1 MNPPHNPTPPTATP
15 TAATRRKPW
24 SVLRFAI
31 VTMSVVFIVA
41 ASALVGGFFVFA
53 DRVATAEPPPAP
65 RADGIVALTGDNGRI
80 GKAIDLLS
88 HQYASRLLISGV
100 DRTISAKTLRNA
112 FPASAGLFG
121 CCIDIGHTALDTKG
135 NAAEARDWARSRGY
149 RSLIVV
155 TSAYH
160 MPRSLTEINR
170 VLPEV
175 ELVPVPV
182 QPAQYTL
189 SAWMSSGSTFRL
201 LLMEYLKYIV
211 SRLR

>member
-1 MNPPHNPTPPTATP
+1 MIRPDRSTP
-15 TAATRRKPW
+15 AAAMRRKPR
-24 SVLRFAI
+24 SVLRFALL
-31 VTMSVVFIVA
+31 TMSVVFVVA

-53 DRVATAEPPPAP
+53 DQVSTAEPPHAP
-65 RADGIVALTGDNGRI
+65 RADGIVALTGDTGRI

-88 HQYASRLLISGV
+88 RESATRLLISGV
-100 DRTISAKTLRNA
+100 DRATSARTLRNA
-112 FPASAGLFG
+112 FPASVGLFG
-121 CCIDIGHTALDTKG
+121 CCIDIGRAALDTRG
-135 NAAEARDWARSRGY
+135 NAAETRDWARSRGY

-182 QPAQYTL
+182 QPTHQDL
-189 SAWMSSGSTFRL
+189 SAWMRSGSTFRL